1 MIGIIIFILALLL
14 LPAFILGL
22 YIIITY
28 NRIVRLENE
37 ADRSWANIDV
47 ALKQRNDELP
57 ALVATVKGYAKH
69 ESGLFERIAKLRAS
83 VARRASPSSKAAASS
98 ELSSALGSLFA
109 VAENY
114 PKLRANENFLALQK
128 RISGIEDLIA
138 DRREHYNSSTT
149 LYNTRIAEFPINLV
163 ASLFKK
169 TRRELFNARTEAVEV
184 SF

>member
-1 MIGIIIFILALLL
+1 MVGTIIFILALLL
-14 LPAFILGL
+14 LPAFILAL
-22 YIIITY
+22 FLVITY

-57 ALVATVKGYAKH
+57 ALVATVKGAATH
-69 ESGLFERIAKLRAS
+69 EKELLERITKLRAS
-83 VARRASPSSKAAASS
+83 IARRSGIAAKAAASS

-138 DRREHYNSSTT
+138 DRREHYNASTT

-169 TRRELFNARTEAVEV
+169 TRRELFTASTGSVEV
-184 SF
+184 AF